1 MKIPQT
7 LAICA
12 LMLLPLAGQAQLR
25 GLIDQVKNEIQIP
38 DASGDIGAGLREALD
53 KGVDRQVSKLTA
65 PDGFLKNELVR
76 IALPDELQKVD
87 RTLRK
92 MGMGKLADDGIKSL
106 NRAAEEAVK
115 ESTPIFAQAIK
126 NISFKDA
133 KGILMGNR
141 DAATQYLK
149 RETSAP
155 LYDKF
160 LPVVKS
166 NIGKVG
172 ADKIWENLI
181 NKYNALP
188 MVSRVNPNIND
199 HVTQKALEGVFTM
212 IAVEEKNIRTDLS
225 ARTSPLL
232 KKIFAMQDKK

>member
-1 MKIPQT
+1 
-7 LAICA
+7 
-12 LMLLPLAGQAQLR
+12 MLFLVPLSGQAQLR
-25 GLIDQVKNEIQIP
+25 GLLDQVKKEIINTGGQ
-38 DASGDIGAGLREALD
+38 ADIGAGLREALD
-53 KGVDRQVSKLTA
+53 QGVEKQVAKLTA

-92 MGMGKLADDGIKSL
+92 MGMGKLADEGIRSL

-115 ESTPIFAQAIK
+115 ESTPIFSQAIK
-126 NISFKDA
+126 NISFRDA

-149 RETSAP
+149 KETSAP

-188 MVSRVNPNIND
+188 MVSRVNPDIND
-199 HVTQKALEGVFTM
+199 HVTKKALDGVFTM
-212 IAVEEKNIRTDLS
+212 IAIEEKDIRTHLS

-232 KKIFAMQDKK
+232 KKVFAIQDKK

>member
-1 MKIPQT
+1 MKSAPLLLIALVAMIPFNAT
-7 LAICA
+7 
-12 LMLLPLAGQAQLR
+12 AQLR
-25 GLIDQVKNEIQIP
+25 GILEKVKQEIALP

-53 KGVDRQVSKLTA
+53 KGVDRQVTKLTA
-65 PDGFLKNELVR
+65 TDGFFKNELVR
-76 IALPDELQKVD
+76 IALPDELKQVD

-92 MGMGKLADDGIKSL
+92 MGMGKLADEGIRSL

-115 ESTPIFAQAIK
+115 ESTPIFASAIK
-126 NISFKDA
+126 NITFRDA
-133 KGILMGNR
+133 KGILLGNA

-166 NIGKVG
+166 SIGKVG
-172 ADKIWENLI
+172 ADRIWENLI
-181 NKYNALP
+181 TKYNALP
-188 MVSRVNPNIND
+188 LTSRVNPDIND

-232 KKIFAMQDKK
+232 KKVFAMQDKK